1 MIVVQHEFYHDVRF
15 FKCNA
20 IRWITMLKNQ
30 NNTYNVWYV
39 PLAAALLVST
49 EGFNGR
55 VATDLDAQ
63 VVQPELL
70 LDSFA

>member
-1 MIVVQHEFYHDVRF
+1 
-15 FKCNA
+15 
-20 IRWITMLKNQ
+20 MLKNQ